1 MEKSRRKRSNGDGSI
16 QEVTGRSG
24 FRAQVY
30 LSDGSRPTKQCK
42 TKAEA
47 RAWIKDMQLKDEQG
61 LIKPRHDLTVEQWFT
76 TWFETRVFKVAPST
90 FSSNKSLYRLH
101 FDPIKRIP
109 LAKLT
114 PGQIND
120 WLAKIEHQ
128 GMKRVP
134 GVGQPHTVR
143 HCYALLSAAMT
154 EAMDHDMLYVN
165 PMARVKRPRLP
176 AAKPKY
182 MELHDITK
190 LLSACD
196 ESGDPRAIA
205 IHLMARLGLRRN
217 EALGLVWEDI
227 DLEKE
232 VLYVRF
238 QIGRIPD
245 PERPGRTLLIRRELK
260 TMTSRRQ
267 LRLAG
272 DLVEM
277 LRAHRDSAPYEVTD
291 QTFVVSFYRGN
302 ATDPDALTQWLKRVA
317 KTVDV
322 EVSPHRL
329 RHSAATLMLNKGAS
343 IEAVSK
349 VLGHSDI
356 RVTGVYAKV
365 LDETSAAALDL
376 LAEELDERA
385 TDVP

>member
-1 MEKSRRKRSNGDGSI
+1 MAKSQQKRSNGEGSI
-16 QEVTGRSG
+16 QEVAGRAG
-24 FRAQVY
+24 YRAQVL

-42 TKAEA
+42 TKSEA
-47 RAWIKDMQLKDEQG
+47 RTWIREQQRLDLLG
-61 LIKPRHDLTVEQWFT
+61 LIKPRHDMTVDEWFT

-90 FSSNKSLYRLH
+90 FGSNKSLYRLY
-101 FDPIKRIP
+101 FDPLKKTP
-109 LAKLT
+109 LAKVT

-120 WLAKIEHQ
+120 WLAKVEHE

-134 GVGQPHTVR
+134 GIGQPHTVR

-154 EAMDHDMLYVN
+154 EAMDHDLIYVN

-176 AAKPKY
+176 AAQPKY
-182 MELHDITK
+182 MELDDIMK
-190 LLSACD
+190 LLRACD
-196 ESGDPRAIA
+196 ETGDPRALA

-217 EALGLVWEDI
+217 ESLGLVWEDI

-238 QIGRIPD
+238 QIGRVPD
-245 PERPGRTLLIRRELK
+245 PDRPGKTLLIRRELK

-277 LRAHRDSAPYEVTD
+277 LKAHRDAAPYEVTD
-291 QTFVVSFYRGN
+291 QTFVVSYYRGK

-356 RVTGVYAKV
+356 RITGVYAKV

-376 LAEELDERA
+376 LAEELDAQE
-385 TDVP
+385 